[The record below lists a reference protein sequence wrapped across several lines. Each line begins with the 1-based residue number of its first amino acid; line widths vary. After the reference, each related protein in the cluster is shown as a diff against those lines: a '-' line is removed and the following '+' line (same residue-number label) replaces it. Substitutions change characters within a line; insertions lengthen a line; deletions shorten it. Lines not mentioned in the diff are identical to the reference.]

1 MNEIQWFS
9 YENLKII
16 KTSLFNFIEDIKMY
30 RLVAYL
36 APPSSQYTTHLEK
49 SLLVLNK
56 TISSLNDQMFEKIED
71 AGKSDLS

>member
-1 MNEIQWFS
+1 
-9 YENLKII
+9 
-16 KTSLFNFIEDIKMY
+16 MY

-36 APPSSQYTTHLEK
+36 VPQSSQYTTHLEK